1 MITDFRQQ
9 LNELKNAADKEEYA
23 KQLANI
29 FLTGNLDLKTILLM
43 AMDYGAQSRWISVE
57 DELPTVRIRVL
68 AYNWVMNRIAWV
80 LEDGRWVAETSQG
93 LNERCFMNYPV
104 THWMPLPA
112 PPVVSKTENTIL
124 KGGEV

>member
-57 DELPTVRIRVL
+57 DELPPTSDKDDESDDYLIVDSYGDKNVGY
-68 AYNWVMNRIAWV
+68 YNKMDELWFSC
-80 LEDGRWVAETSQG
+80 DGDI
-93 LNERCFMNYPV
+93 LDV
-104 THWMPLPA
+104 THWMAMPQR
-112 PPVVSKTENTIL
+112 PVVSEMENTIL
-124 KGGEV
+124 KGGEE